1 MIKDFFKLN
10 STNSA
15 NLNDDYNQKN
25 NFSIIYLLL
34 IFILISCTN
43 TSNKI
48 LTSPD
53 NKIELSFEIIDGEAF
68 YSINKD
74 DKSVIKKSK
83 LGILLENKLNIGK
96 NLEIIKVSTSSK
108 NSSWSPDFGEFD
120 EIIDNY
126 KNLDVSLSNGEIN
139 FNIVFRVYND
149 GVAFKYHVPNQ
160 SGITNYNVIDEYSEF
175 NLNSDDTAW
184 WIPGFSYRRYE
195 FLYAESAIDKISKK
209 FFSENIEDISYDTL
223 GIDAA
228 HTPLTIKKTN
238 GLHVSIHEAK
248 LINYSSMTLA
258 PRGDGKLEVE
268 LYPWS
273 DGITKVKL
281 EKEIISPWR
290 YIQIADNSSELLM
303 SNLILNLNDDPDEN
317 KDFSWVKPGK
327 YMGVWWE
334 MIGTNEST
342 WWESKYHGA
351 KTEKVKNYL
360 DFASKH
366 NFDGLLVEGW
376 NKGWYP
382 EWCCR
387 GDGIPF
393 SFTETFDDF
402 DIDFLSNYGLER
414 NISLIGHHETGGQIQ
429 SYENQMEDAFKMYN
443 KYGIKNI
450 KTGYVNDVSKNIKI
464 YDENGEISKEWHHGQ
479 YMVNHF
485 QKVIDVA
492 AKYKLMIKTHEP
504 IKDTGLRRTFPNFIS
519 REGAKGQEFNGFS
532 SNGVNH
538 ATDLPFTRLLSGP
551 MDYTPGV
558 FQLNNFRYTEPGSGI
573 IDKDAIIPSTIAKEL
588 ALYVVYYS
596 PMQMA
601 ADLPR
606 HYKKHPEAFEF
617 IKAVPVDWSDKV
629 VLNSEISQYVTI
641 ARKDK
646 NSENWFVGG
655 ITDENDRTFKLDL
668 SFLDVDHTYK
678 FKIFKDKTNTHWKE
692 NPMEYEIDQFDL
704 KIKNDSSTEIYIA
717 PGGGF
722 AMQIEKI

>member
-1 MIKDFFKLN
+1 MIKGFFKLN

-53 NKIELSFEIIDGEAF
+53 NKIELGFEIIDGEAF

>member
-1 MIKDFFKLN
+1 MIKGFFKLN

-15 NLNDDYNQKN
+15 NLSDDYNKKN

-43 TSNKI
+43 KSNKI

-96 NLEIIKVSTSSK
+96 NLEIIKVSTSSN

-303 SNLILNLNDDPDEN
+303 SNLILNLNDDPNEN

>member
-15 NLNDDYNQKN
+15 NLNDDYIQKN

-34 IFILISCTN
+34 FFILISCTN

-53 NKIELSFEIIDGEAF
+53 NKIELGFEIIDGEAF

-96 NLEIIKVSTSSK
+96 NLEIIKVSTSSN

-126 KNLDVSLSNGEIN
+126 KNLDVCLSNGEIN

-429 SYENQMEDAFKMYN
+429 SYENQMDDSFKMYN

-596 PMQMA
+596 PIQMA

>member
-10 STNSA
+10 LTNSA
-15 NLNDDYNQKN
+15 KLNDVYNQKI

-34 IFILISCTN
+34 IFILISCTK
-43 TSNKI
+43 TSNKT

-53 NKIELSFEIIDGEAF
+53 NKIGLNFEIIDGEAF

-74 DKSVIKKSK
+74 EKSVIKKSK

-96 NLEIIKVSTSSK
+96 DLEIIKASTSSN
-108 NSSWSPDFGEFD
+108 NSSWTPDFGEFD

-126 KNLDVSLSNGEIN
+126 KKLDVTLSNGEIN

-450 KTGYVNDVSKNIKI
+450 KTGYVNDVSQNIKI
-464 YDENGEISKEWHHGQ
+464 YDQNGEISKEWHHGQ

-655 ITDENDRTFKLDL
+655 ITDENDRTFELDL

>member
-10 STNSA
+10 LTNSA
-15 NLNDDYNQKN
+15 KLNDVYNQKI

-34 IFILISCTN
+34 IFILISCTK
-43 TSNKI
+43 TSNKT

-53 NKIELSFEIIDGEAF
+53 NKIGLNFEIIDGEAF

-74 DKSVIKKSK
+74 EKSVIKKSK

-96 NLEIIKVSTSSK
+96 DLEIIKASTSSN
-108 NSSWSPDFGEFD
+108 NSSWTPDFGEFD

-126 KNLDVSLSNGEIN
+126 KKLDVTLSNGEIN

-558 FQLNNFRYTEPGSGI
+558 FQLNNFRYTKPGSGI

-629 VLNSEISQYVTI
+629 ILNSEISQYVTV

-646 NSENWFVGG
+646 NSGNWFVGG
-655 ITDENDRTFKLDL
+655 ITDENDRTFELDL

>member
-10 STNSA
+10 LTNSA
-15 NLNDDYNQKN
+15 KLYDEYNQKN

-34 IFILISCTN
+34 IFILISCTK
-43 TSNKI
+43 TTNKT

-53 NKIELSFEIIDGEAF
+53 NKIELNFEIIDGEAL

-74 DKSVIKKSK
+74 EKSVIKKSK

-96 NLEIIKVSTSSK
+96 DLEIIKVSTSSN
-108 NSSWSPDFGEFD
+108 NSSWKPDFGEFD

-492 AKYKLMIKTHEP
+492 AKYELMIKTHEP

-629 VLNSEISQYVTI
+629 ILNSEISQYVTV

-655 ITDENDRTFKLDL
+655 ITDENDRTFELDL

>member
-15 NLNDDYNQKN
+15 NLNDDYIQKN

-74 DKSVIKKSK
+74 EKSVIKKSK

-96 NLEIIKVSTSSK
+96 NLEIIKVSTSSN

-238 GLHVSIHEAK
+238 GLHLSIHEAK

-303 SNLILNLNDDPDEN
+303 SNLILNLNDDPNEN

>member
-1 MIKDFFKLN
+1 MIKGFFKLN

-25 NFSIIYLLL
+25 NFSIIYHLL

-53 NKIELSFEIIDGEAF
+53 NKIELSFQIIDGEAF

-96 NLEIIKVSTSSK
+96 NLEIIKVSTSSN

-160 SGITNYNVIDEYSEF
+160 GGITNYNVIDEYSEF

-629 VLNSEISQYVTI
+629 VLNSEISQYVTV

-655 ITDENDRTFKLDL
+655 ITDEKDRTFELDL
-668 SFLDVDHTYK
+668 SFLDVGHNYK

>member
-1 MIKDFFKLN
+1 MIKGFFKLN

-53 NKIELSFEIIDGEAF
+53 NKIELGFEIIDGEAF

-108 NSSWSPDFGEFD
+108 NSSWNPDFGEFD

-303 SNLILNLNDDPDEN
+303 SNLILNLNDDPNEN

>member
-10 STNSA
+10 LTNSA
-15 NLNDDYNQKN
+15 KLNDNYNQKI

-34 IFILISCTN
+34 IFNLISCTK
-43 TSNKI
+43 TSNKT

-53 NKIELSFEIIDGEAF
+53 NKIGVNFEIIDGEAF

-74 DKSVIKKSK
+74 EKSVIKKSK

-96 NLEIIKVSTSSK
+96 DLEIIKVSTSSN
-108 NSSWSPDFGEFD
+108 NSSWTPDFGEFD

-126 KNLDVSLSNGEIN
+126 KKLDVTLSNGEIN
-139 FNIVFRVYND
+139 FNIVFRAYND

-303 SNLILNLNDDPDEN
+303 SNLILNLNDDPDDN

-402 DIDFLSNYGLER
+402 DIDFLSTYGLER

-606 HYKKHPEAFEF
+606 HYMKHPEAFEF

-629 VLNSEISQYVTI
+629 VLNSEISQYVTV

-655 ITDENDRTFKLDL
+655 ITDEKDRTFELDL
-668 SFLDVDHTYK
+668 SFLDVGHNYK

-704 KIKNDSSTEIYIA
+704 KIKNDSSTEIYMA